1 MYSVKKEQQR
11 WCCMI
16 PQELLVIA
24 VCALVLMFLVYEIGG
39 MATVYEYENIKAN
52 YQCLNDSY

>member
-1 MYSVKKEQQR
+1 
-11 WCCMI
+11 MI